1 MFGPNSAPVAS
12 ELLPD
17 SSADCAFLLLTQFDS
32 YFILDLDCS
41 LVLLI
46 NLLLISQFDVCFIV
60 LEILLS
66 VHKLSDT
73 RRANIYNSTPLS
85 NLNI

>member
-46 NLLLISQFDVCFIV
+46 NLLLISQLVDVCFIV
-60 LEILLS
+60 LE
-66 VHKLSDT
+66 
-73 RRANIYNSTPLS
+73 
-85 NLNI
+85 NLFVSPQII

>member
-17 SSADCAFLLLTQFDS
+17 SSADCAILLLTQFDC

-46 NLLLISQFDVCFIV
+46 NLLQFHSMVFV
-60 LEILLS
+60 SLSWKNLLS
-66 VHKLSDT
+66 VHKLSE
-73 RRANIYNSTPLS
+73 I
-85 NLNI
+85 

>member
-1 MFGPNSAPVAS
+1 MGFEEYSAKFVSFDILVMFGPNSAPVAS

-17 SSADCAFLLLTQFDS
+17 SSADCAILLLTQFDC

-46 NLLLISQFDVCFIV
+46 NLL
-60 LEILLS
+60 
-66 VHKLSDT
+66 
-73 RRANIYNSTPLS
+73 
-85 NLNI
+85 

>member
-46 NLLLISQFDVCFIV
+46 NLLLISQLVDVCFIV
-60 LEILLS
+60 CLS
-66 VHKLSDT
+66 VHILSE
-73 RRANIYNSTPLS
+73 I
-85 NLNI
+85 